1 MNPQGNTMQPPAPLA
16 RKAERVLM
24 TIAAAYNVI
33 MASITLFMFTSWFK
47 GQAYDL
53 LEHNGLLKTDYS
65 AVDNASTVV
74 GIYALLVL
82 IIGIVSFIMS
92 MRCLAPGTTSRWVI
106 IWLAIVV
113 VFSLGTMDLIGLAL
127 YSITG
132 YYAKKLIYY
141 KNIISQTSEVIEE
154 YPFPIVRLADLY
166 LMYAEALNEATDNGE
181 FVPTEVYTNID
192 IVRERSGLEG
202 VIDSWKKYSTNP
214 NKPSTKEGMREIIRR
229 ERQIELAL
237 EGIRYHDLRR
247 WKLAKSTYNNTFVRG
262 WSIDQENTED
272 YYVVRNIAQKKYSQK
287 DYLWPVKYDD
297 IIKNPNLKQNP
308 GW

>member
-92 MRCLAPGTTSRWVI
+92 MRCLTPGTTSRWVI

-113 VFSLGTMDLIGLAL
+113 VFSWARWTSSAL
-127 YSITG
+127 HCIPSPWSSIWPATRPSRRSRMRSAHG
-132 YYAKKLIYY
+132 PARIRANPPSRRKLSLSWRRLSSYPRMLTRY
-141 KNIISQTSEVIEE
+141 VIEHAIHLSNSFIHNHKVG
-154 YPFPIVRLADLY
+154 P
-166 LMYAEALNEATDNGE
+166 
-181 FVPTEVYTNID
+181 
-192 IVRERSGLEG
+192 
-202 VIDSWKKYSTNP
+202 
-214 NKPSTKEGMREIIRR
+214 
-229 ERQIELAL
+229 
-237 EGIRYHDLRR
+237 
-247 WKLAKSTYNNTFVRG
+247 
-262 WSIDQENTED
+262 
-272 YYVVRNIAQKKYSQK
+272 
-287 DYLWPVKYDD
+287 
-297 IIKNPNLKQNP
+297 
-308 GW
+308 

>member
-74 GIYALLVL
+74 GIYALVGREVNPNTIAALLVL

-127 YSITG
+127 YSIT
-132 YYAKKLIYY
+132 LVIYLARN
-141 KNIISQTSEVIEE
+141 KAIAAQQDVI
-154 YPFPIVRLADLY
+154 RTWAR
-166 LMYAEALNEATDNGE
+166 THQG
-181 FVPTEVYTNID
+181 
-192 IVRERSGLEG
+192 
-202 VIDSWKKYSTNP
+202 
-214 NKPSTKEGMREIIRR
+214 
-229 ERQIELAL
+229 
-237 EGIRYHDLRR
+237 
-247 WKLAKSTYNNTFVRG
+247 
-262 WSIDQENTED
+262 
-272 YYVVRNIAQKKYSQK
+272 
-287 DYLWPVKYDD
+287 
-297 IIKNPNLKQNP
+297 
-308 GW
+308 

>member
-1 MNPQGNTMQPPAPLA
+1 MRPHHGKDRYESARQHHAAAGTIGSQGGTSADDH
-16 RKAERVLM
+16 RRR
-24 TIAAAYNVI
+24 AYNVI

-127 YSITG
+127 YSIT
-132 YYAKKLIYY
+132 LVIYLARN
-141 KNIISQTSEVIEE
+141 KAIAAQQDVI
-154 YPFPIVRLADLY
+154 RTWAR
-166 LMYAEALNEATDNGE
+166 THQG
-181 FVPTEVYTNID
+181 
-192 IVRERSGLEG
+192 
-202 VIDSWKKYSTNP
+202 
-214 NKPSTKEGMREIIRR
+214 
-229 ERQIELAL
+229 
-237 EGIRYHDLRR
+237 
-247 WKLAKSTYNNTFVRG
+247 
-262 WSIDQENTED
+262 
-272 YYVVRNIAQKKYSQK
+272 
-287 DYLWPVKYDD
+287 
-297 IIKNPNLKQNP
+297 
-308 GW
+308 

>member
-53 LEHNGLLKTDYS
+53 LEHNGF
-65 AVDNASTVV
+65 
-74 GIYALLVL
+74 YALLVL

-127 YSITG
+127 YSIT
-132 YYAKKLIYY
+132 LVIYLARN
-141 KNIISQTSEVIEE
+141 KAIAAQQDVI
-154 YPFPIVRLADLY
+154 RTWAR
-166 LMYAEALNEATDNGE
+166 THQG
-181 FVPTEVYTNID
+181 
-192 IVRERSGLEG
+192 
-202 VIDSWKKYSTNP
+202 
-214 NKPSTKEGMREIIRR
+214 
-229 ERQIELAL
+229 
-237 EGIRYHDLRR
+237 
-247 WKLAKSTYNNTFVRG
+247 
-262 WSIDQENTED
+262 
-272 YYVVRNIAQKKYSQK
+272 
-287 DYLWPVKYDD
+287 
-297 IIKNPNLKQNP
+297 
-308 GW
+308 